1 LSTKTMMAVVVEE
14 VDLEEKVLVVLMLEL
29 V

>member
-1 LSTKTMMAVVVEE
+1 LLTKTMVAVVVEE
-14 VDLEEKVLVVLMLEL
+14 LDLEEKVLVVLMLEL